1 MAHPAHHDHGP
12 LHPRVWF
19 ALITVYII
27 WGTTYL
33 AIDQVNESLPP
44 LMAAGVRFFTAGT
57 IMFVFTVRR
66 GDRAGD
72 RPGRAQWIAATIVGG
87 SLLLTGNGLVVLAE
101 ITVPTGI
108 VSLVIALVPIWMAL
122 IDAVLLRR
130 RPRPAVVLGLV
141 GGFAGAALL
150 VGTSAGV
157 ASPLSGLLMS
167 VGASLSWAAGSL
179 YSRTAPLP
187 DRPFV
192 GVGMEMMAGGAL
204 LVLAGILR
212 GELAGFDPGAVTSDS
227 ILGFLYLVAFGSFA
241 GYASYVWLLR
251 NAPTSLVST
260 YAYVNPLVA
269 VFLGWA
275 VLGEAITGRTLLAGA
290 IVLGS
295 VALIIASRAER
306 PTPDLT
312 SGAEPIEEG
321 WAEDGTEV

>member
-1 MAHPAHHDHGP
+1 MLSRMPPDAHRDHGP

-57 IMFVFTVRR
+57 IMFAFTVRR
-66 GDRAGD
+66 GDRVGD
-72 RPGRAQWIAATIVGG
+72 RPGRRQWIAATIVGG
-87 SLLLTGNGLVVLAE
+87 SLLLVGNGLVVLAE

-122 IDAVLLRR
+122 IDA
-130 RPRPAVVLGLV
+130 
-141 GGFAGAALL
+141 LL
-150 VGTSAGV
+150 VGTSAGT
-157 ASPLSGLLMS
+157 AAPLSGLLMS

-187 DRPFV
+187 ERPFV
-192 GVGMEMMAGGAL
+192 GVGMEMMAGGGL
-204 LVLAGILR
+204 LVVAGLLR
-212 GELAGFDPGAVTSDS
+212 GELAGFDPGAITSDS
-227 ILGFLYLVAFGSFA
+227 ILGFLYLVGFGSFA

-260 YAYVNPLVA
+260 YAYVNPVVA

-275 VLGEAITGRTLLAGA
+275 VLDEAITGRTLVAGA
-290 IVLGS
+290 IVLAS

-312 SGAEPIEEG
+312 SGAEPIEDG
-321 WAEDGTEV
+321 WSEDQTQV